1 MSRAAREE
9 RERDGEQHRRAK
21 EVHRDSLRQTLTTAP
36 PTGPA
41 VDEARSMCS
50 SPRPVSQSPVSPPVP
65 LGPRLEAVLELGYR
79 ARRPV
84 LLEGPTGIGKSEIV
98 RHVAE
103 RLGIST
109 IVLDLSLLEPPDLV
123 GLPVITDGRTAYA
136 VPTSL
141 PKDGAGI
148 LMLEELNRA
157 ERYIQQPALQLLTAR
172 RLHEYELP
180 PGWVCFAAINPPSGD
195 YHVTTLDRA
204 LRARFLE
211 VSVRD
216 DRAAWLAW
224 AETRGVH
231 PGVIARARAHERIFD
246 DVSPRPWTF
255 VSQVLGAL
263 TPSEV
268 DDTTLLRDAL
278 GGYLPPVWV
287 EALLASRGAWSARL
301 PFDVLALLSRYD
313 TDAALPR
320 EVRGFRD
327 RGETDRLDE
336 VVKRLAAILSGPEA
350 GVLAGKKLLTLGS
363 FEAFVADLPGDHRER
378 LEEALGHNATA
389 CAMVDV
395 TASDLLHGFVSSGAQ
410 RKLAAWSAAAKPHR
424 VGLAVTAVRSYLEQQ
439 GNAIELKKSNTVRTN
454 LGLLL
459 SSIDE
464 RWAMPLVTTMKR
476 LGITPIR
483 PQ

>member
-1 MSRAAREE
+1 VLLSTR
-9 RERDGEQHRRAK
+9 
-21 EVHRDSLRQTLTTAP
+21 VIQT
-36 PTGPA
+36 PA
-41 VDEARSMCS
+41 
-50 SPRPVSQSPVSPPVP
+50 SPPVP
-65 LGPRLEAVLELGYR
+65 LGPRLEAVLELAYR

-103 RLGIST
+103 RLGIAT
-109 IVLDLSLLEPPDLV
+109 VVLDLSLLEPPDLV
-123 GLPVITDGRTAYA
+123 GLPVIADGRTAYA
-136 VPTSL
+136 VPSAL

-180 PGWVCFAAINPPSGD
+180 AGWVCFAAVNPASGD
-195 YHVTTLDRA
+195 YHVTTLDKA

-211 VSVRD
+211 VSVRA

-224 AETRGVH
+224 AETHGVH
-231 PGVIARARAHERIFD
+231 QGVVALARGHERIFD
-246 DVSPRPWTF
+246 DVSPRTWTY

-263 TPSEV
+263 TPAEV
-268 DDTTLLRDAL
+268 DDVTLLRDAL

-287 EALLASRGAWSARL
+287 EALLASRGAWSAKL

-313 TDAALPR
+313 TDPALAR

-327 RGETDRLDE
+327 RGETDRIDE
-336 VVKRLAAILSGPEA
+336 IVKRLAPILAGPEA

-395 TASDLLHGFVSSGAQ
+395 SANDLLQSYVPSGAQ
-410 RKLAAWSAAAKPHR
+410 RKLTAWSSAAKHHR
-424 VGLAVTAVRSYLEQQ
+424 VGLAVTAVRAHLDQQ
-439 GNAIELKKSNTVRTN
+439 ANAVELRKNNAMRAN